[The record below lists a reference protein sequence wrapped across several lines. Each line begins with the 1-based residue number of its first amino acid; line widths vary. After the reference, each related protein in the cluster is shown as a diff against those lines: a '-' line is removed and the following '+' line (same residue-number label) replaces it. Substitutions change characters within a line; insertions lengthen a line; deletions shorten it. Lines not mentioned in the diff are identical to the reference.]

1 MTNQNSSHDEH
12 ITNIVLNAY
21 AQKVFGEF
29 LVDEEITEIAI
40 NKPKEIWTEKRGVW
54 TQHFKETLTL
64 EMLQNFAPPF
74 ACFNNTGI
82 SDINPIVSGTL
93 ETGERVQV
101 VYPPAVPKGTISV
114 TLRKPSKH
122 IFPHQSYIENG
133 YYDALKSSNL
143 CGGIS
148 ESATTKAHDS
158 FAKNELIALL
168 ETENFPRFFEKAVE
182 TGKTI
187 VFAGATGS
195 GKTSFMKTLIE
206 YIPLESRIITI
217 EDTAEVKFHKHK
229 NYVHLYYDA
238 AANKDSIVTSTSLLK
253 SCFRMKPDRILLSEI
268 RGAESW
274 DFIKVVASGHSG
286 SMTSIHAGN
295 IEEAIE
301 GIITRCFQNQECRS
315 FTYDILHKMVLQ
327 SIDIICHIECKNG
340 KRYISDI
347 YFKDLHQKQIRKAVS

>member
-1 MTNQNSSHDEH
+1 MTNQEIKNV
-12 ITNIVLNAY
+12 VLNAY
-21 AQKVFGEF
+21 AKRVFGKF
-29 LVDEEITEIAI
+29 LQDEEITEIAI
-40 NKPKEIWTEKRGVW
+40 NKPKEIWTEKRGCW
-54 TQHFKETLTL
+54 TQHVNEELTL
-64 EMLQNFAPPF
+64 EILQNFAPAF
-74 ACFNNTGI
+74 AGFNNTGI

-101 VYPPAVPKGTISV
+101 VYPPASSKGTISV

-122 IFPHQSYIENG
+122 VFSHQSYIENG
-133 YYDALKSSNL
+133 YYDALKFSDL
-143 CGGIS
+143 CGRFT
-148 ESATTKAHDS
+148 EDTKADTQAS

-168 ETENFPRFFEKAVE
+168 ETENFPRFFERAVE
-182 TGKTI
+182 IGKTI

-206 YIPLESRIITI
+206 YIPQELRIITI
-217 EDTAEVKFHKHK
+217 EDTAEVKFRKHK

-238 AANKDSIVTSTSLLK
+238 ASKQNSIVTSASLLK
-253 SCFRMKPDRILLSEI
+253 SCLRMKPDRILLSEI

-274 DFIKVVASGHSG
+274 DFLKVVASGHSG
-286 SMTSIHAGN
+286 SMTSLHAGN

-301 GIITRCFQNQECRS
+301 GIITRCFQNQECNNLD
-315 FTYDILHKMVLQ
+315 YDILQKMVLQ

-347 YFKDLHQKQIRKAVS
+347 YFKDLHQLGLRKN

>member
-1 MTNQNSSHDEH
+1 MANTEVK
-12 ITNIVLNAY
+12 NIVLNAY
-21 AQKVFGEF
+21 AKRVFGKF
-29 LVDEEITEIAI
+29 LQDEEITEIAI
-40 NKPKEIWTEKRGVW
+40 NRPKEIWTEKHGVW
-54 TQHFKETLTL
+54 TQYFNEELTL
-64 EMLQNFAPPF
+64 EKLQNFYPAF
-74 ACFNNTGI
+74 AGFNNTGI

-101 VYPPAVPKGTISV
+101 VYPPAAEKDTISV
-114 TLRKPSKH
+114 TLRKPSNH
-122 IFPHQSYIENG
+122 IFSHNSYIENG
-133 YYDALKSSNL
+133 YYDALKFSDL
-143 CGGIS
+143 CDGIQKNAK
-148 ESATTKAHDS
+148 EKMQAS
-158 FAKNELIALL
+158 FSKNELIALL
-168 ETENFPRFFEKAVE
+168 ETGNFPRFFEQAVE

-206 YIPLESRIITI
+206 YIPQELRIITI

-238 AANKDSIVTSTSLLK
+238 AAKQNSIVTSASLLK
-253 SCFRMKPDRILLSEI
+253 SCLRMKPDRILLSEI

-274 DFIKVVASGHSG
+274 DFLKVVASGHSG

-301 GIITRCFQNQECRS
+301 GIITRCFQNQECNNL
-315 FTYDILHKMVLQ
+315 TYDILQKMVLQ

-347 YFKDLHQKQIRKAVS
+347 YFKDLHQSQLRKN

>member
-1 MTNQNSSHDEH
+1 MSRNQEVKNV
-12 ITNIVLNAY
+12 VLNAY
-21 AQKVFGEF
+21 AKRVFGKF
-29 LVDEEITEIAI
+29 LQDEEITEIAI
-40 NKPKEIWTEKRGVW
+40 NKPKEIWTEKHGFW
-54 TQHFKETLTL
+54 TQHFNKELTL
-64 EMLQNFAPPF
+64 EVLQNFSPAF
-74 ACFNNTGI
+74 AGFNNTGI

-101 VYPPAVPKGTISV
+101 VYPPAVEKDTISV

-122 IFPHQSYIENG
+122 VFSHQSYIENG
-133 YYDALKSSNL
+133 YYDALKFSNL
-143 CGGIS
+143 CGRFTGD
-148 ESATTKAHDS
+148 TKAEAIS
-158 FAKNELIALL
+158 SYAKNELIALL
-168 ETENFPRFFEKAVE
+168 ETENFPRFFEQAVE

-206 YIPLESRIITI
+206 YIPQELRIVTI

-238 AANKDSIVTSTSLLK
+238 AVNKDSIVTSASLLK

-274 DFIKVVASGHSG
+274 DFLKVVASGHSG
-286 SMTSIHAGN
+286 SITSIHAGN

-301 GIITRCFQNQECRS
+301 GIITRCFQNQECNNL
-315 FTYDILHKMVLQ
+315 TYDILQKMVLQ
-327 SIDIICHIECKNG
+327 SIDIICHIECKNS

-347 YFKDLHQKQIRKAVS
+347 YFKDLHQSQLRKN

>member
-21 AQKVFGEF
+21 AKRVFGEF

-40 NKPKEIWTEKRGVW
+40 NKPKEIWTEKRGCW

-64 EMLQNFAPPF
+64 EMLQNFAPAF
-74 ACFNNTGI
+74 AGFNNTGI

-101 VYPPAVPKGTISV
+101 VYQPAVPKGTISV

-122 IFPHQSYIENG
+122 VFPHQSYIENG
-133 YYDALKSSNL
+133 YYDALKFSNL
-143 CGGIS
+143 CGICTEASIS
-148 ESATTKAHDS
+148 S

-168 ETENFPRFFEKAVE
+168 ETENFPRFFERAVE

-206 YIPLESRIITI
+206 HIPQELRIVTI
-217 EDTAEVKFHKHK
+217 EDTAEVKFRKHK

-238 AANKDSIVTSTSLLK
+238 AANKDSIVTSASLLK

-301 GIITRCFQNQECRS
+301 GIITRCFQNKECKNLD
-315 FTYDILHKMVLQ
+315 YGILQKMVLQ

-347 YFKDLHQKQIRKAVS
+347 YFKDLHQLGLRKH